1 MSTDVPA
8 VEDMSREDLEEEV
21 EQLRNDFDWLQ
32 DQFFQLEE
40 LVTGEYGD
48 SHPQQDTDENGGIL
62 ERIVALENG
71 ETGGGD
77 DPKIAGQREE
87 MLPGHQMYADLVAGE
102 DHALGETQRRA
113 ATIFGQF
120 VERVVAGES
129 NHVDASG
136 QTFSITSSK
145 AQELLVDEGVLDGVK
160 ESSRPQV
167 VARVMR
173 EVARISKKVECD
185 CEEIG
190 DCLHA
195 NIRFKSGRP
204 NTLASPKNLFERL
217 MKDVYGE
224 GASAD
229 DPDDASEQDVEGS
242 DSTDNKA
249 RQRMALLE
257 QGTR

>member
-48 SHPQQDTDENGGIL
+48 THPQQDTDENGGIL
-62 ERIVALENG
+62 ERVVALENG
-71 ETGGGD
+71 ETGGGEQQ
-77 DPKIAGQREE
+77 IAGHREN
-87 MLPGHQMYADLVAGE
+87 MLPGHQMYTDLISGE

-120 VERVVAGES
+120 VERVVDGES
-129 NHVDASG
+129 TAVDASG
-136 QTFSITSSK
+136 QMYTITSKK
-145 AQELLVDEGVLDGVK
+145 AQELLADEDVLDGVK

-173 EVARISKKVECD
+173 EVARLSKQVECD
-185 CEEIG
+185 CDEID
-190 DCLHA
+190 DCHHA
-195 NIRFKSGRP
+195 DIRFKSGRP
-204 NTLASPKNLFERL
+204 NILASPKKLFERR
-217 MKDVYGE
+217 MMDVYGQD
-224 GASAD
+224 ASAD
-229 DPDDASEQDVEGS
+229 DPDDASQQDVEGS
-242 DSTDNKA
+242 DSTDTKA
-249 RQRMALLE
+249 RQRMAQRE
-257 QGTR
+257 RGTR